1 MDLKT
6 KTWKFWNNLM
16 NLSINKTVECIDEW
30 ERIMKFEFDQ
40 ENEQVDEEV
49 ECICTQKHLV
59 KIFYFK
65 NKYNDNLIRIGS
77 RCIKQFLHQHYEEI
91 KNEKTDLIN
100 QKRELKKLINN
111 RCERCLSCCK
121 NKCESCL
128 FINDYAYNKLEDN
141 GYIKWLRKIERIQT
155 IEPNTILDR
164 QIRFLNLRKIN
175 KLEIKD
181 LDKKY
186 LDLINNLENNYN
198 F

>member
-30 ERIMKFEFDQ
+30 ERIMKFEYDQ
-40 ENEQVDEEV
+40 DAEDINNEI

-65 NKYNDNLIRIGS
+65 NKFNNNLIRIGS
-77 RCIKQFLHQHYEEI
+77 RCIKQFLHDEYQI
-91 KNEKTDLIN
+91 LKNEREKLMKD
-100 QKRELKKLINN
+100 KKELKKLMNN
-111 RCERCLSCCK
+111 RCERCLSYCK
-121 NKCESCL
+121 KECDKCL
-128 FINDYAYNKLEDN
+128 FINDYAFNKLDN
-141 GYIKWLRKIERIQT
+141 GYIKWLRQFEKIKEIKH
-155 IEPNTILDR
+155 NSILER
-164 QIRFLNLRKIN
+164 QINFLNLRKMN
-175 KLEIKD
+175 KLELKD

-186 LDLINNLENNYN
+186 LDLTNNLENNYN